1 MFLLTIHYENSMAW
15 ACTMVAT
22 CSDRKHCQ
30 EKAGDILHQI
40 VSNIP
45 SPIDIKVIAG
55 QLITDDWETETLTIT
70 SEVDEHTPLRNLQ
83 YDAGWFILETHNQ
96 ENRYCGRYDEIVEVW
111 QVFTLS

>member
-40 VSNIP
+40 ICNIALD
-45 SPIDIKVIAG
+45 IDIKVISS
-55 QLITDDWETETLTIT
+55 LIITNESETETAGSMIDDY
-70 SEVDEHTPLRNLQ
+70 SSVWNIQ
-83 YDAGWFILETHNQ
+83 YDAGWFLLTTHNQ
-96 ENRYCGRYDEIVEVW
+96 ENRYCARYDEIVEVW